1 LFVSTFEEV
10 KTEEVDI
17 VGELLDLDNVGQ
29 CYPVGLT
36 LRQLFFPVEV
46 TGRIVLLMKLSLI
59 QVVVLEEHFAYR

>member
-17 VGELLDLDNVGQ
+17 VGELLDLDYVCQ
-29 CYPVGLT
+29 RDPVGLT